1 MTWESSL
8 HLINPGA
15 CGDLGD
21 DSEGKQI
28 SAISNQIMLN
38 PAGVS
43 PIVRDFVPIG
53 VAYF

>member
-38 PAGVS
+38 PAGVWL
-43 PIVRDFVPIG
+43 IVRDFLLAG
-53 VAYF
+53 TAYF